1 MNVYR
6 IALNEYCDLSGE
18 GAKRYGGRWNHV
30 GIPAIYAGESISVS
44 LLERLTIDSELFTS
58 ERYKLYSVMEIHL
71 PEKLIYHVNRKDL
84 PENWHQIPAPK
95 STKDLGSLLLN
106 SPKLCFSTPSILDPS
121 SLNFVINPLSKD
133 FHLIESKTYPLSL
146 AQGYYVFED

>member
-6 IALNEYCDLSGE
+6 IALNQYCDLSGE

-58 ERYKLYSVMEIHL
+58 ERYRLYSVMEISL
-71 PEKLIYHVNRKDL
+71 PQDLIHHVSQMEL
-84 PENWHQIPAPK
+84 PLNWHQIPAPK
-95 STKDLGSLLLN
+95 STKDLGTSLLN
-106 SPKLCFSTPSILDPS
+106 SPKLCFSIPSILDPLS
-121 SLNFVINPLSKD
+121 SNFVINPLSID
-133 FHLIESKTYPLSL
+133 FRLIESKTYTLSL
-146 AQGYYVFED
+146 DPGILRS

>member
-6 IALNEYCDLSGE
+6 IALNEYSDLSGE
-18 GAKRYGGRWNHV
+18 GAKGYGGRWNHI
-30 GIPAIYAGESISVS
+30 GIPAIYAGGSISVS

-58 ERYKLYSVMEIHL
+58 ERYKLYSVMDIHL
-71 PEKLIYHVNRKDL
+71 PEYLIYHVNRKDL

-95 STKDLGSLLLN
+95 STKDLGSSLLN
-106 SPKLCFSTPSILDPS
+106 SPKLCFSIPSILDPS

-146 AQGYYVFED
+146 DPRILRI